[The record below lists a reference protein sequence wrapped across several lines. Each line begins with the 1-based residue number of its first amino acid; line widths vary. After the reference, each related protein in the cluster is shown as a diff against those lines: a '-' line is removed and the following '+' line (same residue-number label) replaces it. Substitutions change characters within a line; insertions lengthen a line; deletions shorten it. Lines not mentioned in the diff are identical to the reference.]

1 MGQTLIKNLSA
12 VIALLLGLAAL
23 ANGIFMTIAPES
35 WYWMVPG
42 VPDRGPFN
50 PHFVRDI
57 GFIYALIGAVFIYGS
72 VYTKHRFQLWL
83 LPTAWLVSHAFFHV
97 WEVVVGIC
105 GPESLIED
113 FGGVTL
119 PALLAL
125 GLTYNGYKSLHE

>member
-1 MGQTLIKNLSA
+1 MFNKMGTGL
-12 VIALLLGLAAL
+12 ALLLGMAMLG
-23 ANGIFMTIAPES
+23 NGVFMMIAPES

-57 GFIYALIGAVFIYGS
+57 GFIYMLGGAAFVYGS
-72 VYTKHRFQLWL
+72 VYTKHSLLLWL
-83 LPTAWLVSHAFFHV
+83 MPTAWLVSHAIFHV
-97 WEVVVGIC
+97 WEVMVGIC

-119 PALLAL
+119 PALLGL
-125 GLTYNGYKSLHE
+125 GLLFVNYRAQAGE